1 MPTKMDDFKNIY
13 GQDLAIEILKSAI
26 SKEHISPAYLFS
38 GPEGVGR
45 KKTAEIFIKA
55 ILDKSQNKESTKRKI
70 ESNNHP
76 DLLLIQ
82 PSYIVQGKS
91 ISQRQARSE
100 NITMKSPPQ
109 IRINQI
115 KEIIEFLGKKP
126 FESERSIVI
135 IEDIERINESAS
147 NALLKTLEETK
158 TGLFILITQRPEK
171 LLSTIR
177 SRCQIVPFTCLN
189 NDQLNTIIEKLECIK
204 GVDDISHEKNR
215 ELIDFSYGSPGR
227 YLTNLEYWLSISN
240 PLREKLEIKSTNQ
253 IELLLLAKE
262 ITDELNI
269 EQQLWFIDFQQNR
282 AWIKEK
288 NSNVV
293 KQLEELRK
301 QLLKYVQPRLAWE
314 VTLLEI
320 NFID

>member
-1 MPTKMDDFKNIY
+1 MDDFKNIY
-13 GQDLAIEILKSAI
+13 GQDLAIKILKSAI
-26 SKEHISPAYLFS
+26 SKDHISPAYLFS

-45 KKTAEIFIKA
+45 KKTAKIFIKA
-55 ILDKSQNKESTKRKI
+55 ILDTNQDKENIKSKI
-70 ESNNHP
+70 ENNNHP
-76 DLLLIQ
+76 DLLWIE

-91 ISQRQARSE
+91 ISQKKALAE
-100 NITMKSPPQ
+100 NISMKSPPQ
-109 IRINQI
+109 IRLNQI

-147 NALLKTLEETK
+147 NALLKTLEDTNS
-158 TGLFILITQRPEK
+158 GLFILITQRPEK

-177 SRCQIVPFTCLN
+177 SRCQIIPFARLN
-189 NDQLNTIIEKLECIK
+189 DDELNKIINELKVVEET
-204 GVDDISHEKNR
+204 DDISSNKIR

-227 YLTNLEYWLSISN
+227 YLINLQYWLSISS
-240 PLREKLEIKSTNQ
+240 PLRKKLEIQLINQ
-253 IELLLLAKE
+253 IELLQLAKE

-269 EQQLWFIDFQQNR
+269 DQQLWLIDFQQNR

-288 NSNVV
+288 NSSMV

-301 QLLKYVQPRLAWE
+301 MLLKYVQPRLAWE
-314 VTLLEI
+314 VTLLDI
-320 NFID
+320 NLVD

>member
-1 MPTKMDDFKNIY
+1 MIQNCIYKNF
-13 GQDLAIEILKSAI
+13 E
-26 SKEHISPAYLFS
+26 KE
-38 GPEGVGR
+38 G
-45 KKTAEIFIKA
+45 
-55 ILDKSQNKESTKRKI
+55 TKRKI

-76 DLLLIQ
+76 DLLWIE

-91 ISQRQARSE
+91 ISQAKARAES
-100 NITMKSPPQ
+100 ISMKSPPQ
-109 IRINQI
+109 IRLNQI

-135 IEDIERINESAS
+135 IEDIEKINEAAS
-147 NALLKTLEETK
+147 NALLKTLEETY

-177 SRCQIVPFTCLN
+177 SRCQIVPFTRLN
-189 NDQLNTIIEKLECIK
+189 DNQINKIIENSEVVQEI
-204 GVDDISHEKNR
+204 DDVPSKKIR

-227 YLTNLEYWLSISN
+227 YIINLQYWLSISTA
-240 PLREKLEIKSTNQ
+240 LRQKLEIQLNNP
-253 IELLLLAKE
+253 IELLKLAKE

-269 EQQLWFIDFQQNR
+269 EQQLWLIDFQQNR

-288 NSNVV
+288 NSNIVI
-293 KQLEELRK
+293 QLEELRK
-301 QLLKYVQPRLAWE
+301 QLLKFVQPRLAWE

-320 NFID
+320 NFLN